1 MIKSSIAG
9 FLLAAVTVANAHA
22 APPAQSGQAA
32 ASPAK
37 KELANKIV
45 ELMHIENLG
54 VSMLQEPVA
63 KAMGQARVTLQARAP
78 AERHEAALRDIA
90 EDAKKFLDEAAP
102 IVKGSA
108 QKHIPAT
115 VIPLLAERFTEDELR
130 QIIAMLESPVKKK
143 FEAIVPDIQ
152 KSLGEKIAS
161 DTRATIDPKMEGL
174 TQRIGMR
181 LRTAV
186 TP

>member
-1 MIKSSIAG
+1 MIKSSIAV
-9 FLLAAVTVANAHA
+9 FVI
-22 APPAQSGQAA
+22 AA
-32 ASPAK
+32 ASVATAQAAQPAVSPAK
-37 KELANKIV
+37 QELVQKIV
-45 ELMHIENLG
+45 QLMHVDNLG
-54 VSMLQEPVA
+54 VTMLQEPVA

-78 AERHEAALRDIA
+78 ADRHEAAMRDIA
-90 EDAKKFLDEAAP
+90 TDAKKFMDEVTP

-115 VIPLLAERFTEDELR
+115 VVPLLAERFTEDELR
-130 QIIAMLESPVKKK
+130 QIIAMLESPVKRK
-143 FEAIVPDIQ
+143 FEAVVPDIQ
-152 KSLGEKIAS
+152 KALGEKIAGE
-161 DTRATIDPKMEGL
+161 TRAVIDPKMEDL

>member
-9 FLLAAVTVANAHA
+9 FMIAAATLANAHA
-22 APPAQSGQAA
+22 APPSQSAQV

-37 KELANKIV
+37 QELAKKIV
-45 ELMHIENLG
+45 QLMHIENLG
-54 VSMLQEPVA
+54 VTMLQEPVV

-90 EDAKKFLDEAAP
+90 EDAKKFMDEATP
-102 IVKGSA
+102 LVTNSA
-108 QKHIPAT
+108 QKHIPST
-115 VIPLLAERFTEDELR
+115 VIPLLTERFTEDELR
-130 QIIAMLESPVKKK
+130 QIVAMLESPVKKK
-143 FEAIVPDIQ
+143 FEALVPDIQ
-152 KSLGEKIAS
+152 KTLGEKIAT
-161 DTRATIDPKMEGL
+161 DTRAVIDPKMDNL

>member
-9 FLLAAVTVANAHA
+9 FMLAAASVASAHA
-22 APPAQSGQAA
+22 APPAQSTQPA

-37 KELANKIV
+37 QELAKKIV
-45 ELMHIENLG
+45 QLMHIENLG
-54 VSMLQEPVA
+54 VTMLQDPVV

-78 AERHEAALRDIA
+78 ADRHDAALRDIA
-90 EDAKKFLDEAAP
+90 DDAKKFMDEATP

-108 QKHIPAT
+108 QKHIPST
-115 VIPLLAERFTEDELR
+115 VIPLLVERFTEDELR
-130 QIIAMLESPVKKK
+130 QVISMLESPVKKK
-143 FEAIVPDIQ
+143 FEAVVPDIQ
-152 KSLGEKIAS
+152 KSLGEKIAG
-161 DTRATIDPKMEGL
+161 DTRAVIDPKMENL

-186 TP
+186 NP

>member
-9 FLLAAVTVANAHA
+9 LMLVAASVTTAHA
-22 APPAQSGQAA
+22 APPAQSTQPA

-37 KELANKIV
+37 QELAKKIV
-45 ELMHIENLG
+45 QLMHIENLG
-54 VSMLQEPVA
+54 VTMLQDPVV

-90 EDAKKFLDEAAP
+90 DDAKKFMDEATP

-108 QKHIPAT
+108 QKHIPST
-115 VIPLLAERFTEDELR
+115 VIPLLVERFTEDELR
-130 QIIAMLESPVKKK
+130 QIISMLESPVKKK
-143 FEAIVPDIQ
+143 FETVVPDIQ
-152 KSLGEKIAS
+152 KSLGEKIAG
-161 DTRATIDPKMEGL
+161 DTRAVIDPKMENL

-186 TP
+186 NP

>member
-9 FLLAAVTVANAHA
+9 LMLAAASVAGAHA
-22 APPAQSGQAA
+22 APPAQSPQQA
-32 ASPAK
+32 STPAK
-37 KELANKIV
+37 QELAKKIV

-54 VSMLQEPVA
+54 VTMLQDPVA

-78 AERHEAALRDIA
+78 ADRHEAAMRDIA
-90 EDAKKFLDEAAP
+90 ADAKKFMDEATP

-115 VIPLLAERFTEDELR
+115 VLPLLVERFTEDELR
-130 QIIAMLESPVKKK
+130 QIVAMLESPVKKK
-143 FEAIVPDIQ
+143 FESVVPDIQ
-152 KSLGEKIAS
+152 KNLGEKIAGE
-161 DTRATIDPKMEGL
+161 TRAVIDPKMENL
-174 TQRIGMR
+174 TQSIGMR

-186 TP
+186 NP

>member
-1 MIKSSIAG
+1 MIKSSIAV
-9 FLLAAVTVANAHA
+9 FVI
-22 APPAQSGQAA
+22 AA
-32 ASPAK
+32 ASVATAQAAQPAVSPVK
-37 KELANKIV
+37 QELVQKIV
-45 ELMHIENLG
+45 QLMHVDNLG
-54 VSMLQEPVA
+54 VTMLQEPVA

-78 AERHEAALRDIA
+78 ADRHEAAMRDIA
-90 EDAKKFLDEAAP
+90 ADAKKFMDEATP

-115 VIPLLAERFTEDELR
+115 VVPLLAERFTEDELR
-130 QIIAMLESPVKKK
+130 QIIAMLESPVKRK
-143 FEAIVPDIQ
+143 FEAVVPDIQ
-152 KSLGEKIAS
+152 KALGEKIAGE
-161 DTRATIDPKMEGL
+161 TRAVIDPKMEDL